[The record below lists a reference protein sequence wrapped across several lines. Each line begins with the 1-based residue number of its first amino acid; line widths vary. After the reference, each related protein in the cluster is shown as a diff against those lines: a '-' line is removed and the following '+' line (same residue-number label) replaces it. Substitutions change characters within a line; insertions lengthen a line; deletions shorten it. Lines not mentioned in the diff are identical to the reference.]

1 MSCRGSGNSRSPT
14 RVFRLRSDGAKTA
27 FLFPSG
33 TEKIVV
39 DFTRLRKDGGYRRG
53 ICEDLYRRHFRLALS
68 TDFKRHPDLD
78 EFLLLTASAAETVA
92 MKARP
97 WSKYQRR
104 LDANETQMTRVFDGG
119 PEHVDKVIRWWRFLD
134 WLTGAVAPLPLAK
147 QPETAEKGKSA
158 PLGRRVFIQ
167 PFSAVSA
174 KQSPPELYQRL
185 IEALPND
192 VQVSITGTDADL
204 ERNPAYKGLLDHPAV
219 GFDNRTF
226 EAIAPDLRSCN
237 LVVSVDTALMHLAI
251 AVGAPTLGL
260 ASAAY
265 TGEIVPYAPEITP
278 PNAHF
283 LYRPMPCEGCLGVC
297 VHPLEAGVFPC
308 IAGLDGGTVVDTAL
322 KLLAGDDVLA
332 VVTVGEPG

>member
-1 MSCRGSGNSRSPT
+1 
-14 RVFRLRSDGAKTA
+14 
-27 FLFPSG
+27 
-33 TEKIVV
+33 
-39 DFTRLRKDGGYRRG
+39 
-53 ICEDLYRRHFRLALS
+53 
-68 TDFKRHPDLD
+68 
-78 EFLLLTASAAETVA
+78 

-97 WSKYQRR
+97 WGKYQRR
-104 LDANETQMTRVFDGG
+104 LDANETQLTRVFDGG
-119 PEHVDKVIRWWRFLD
+119 PKHVDKVIRWCRFLD
-134 WLTGAVAPLPLAK
+134 WLTGTVVPPPLANLTEAAVEEK
-147 QPETAEKGKSA
+147 PAQP
-158 PLGRRVFIQ
+158 GRRVFIQ

-192 VQVSITGTDADL
+192 VEVSITGTDADL
-204 ERNPAYKGLLDHPAV
+204 ERNPAYKGLLDHRAV
-219 GFDNRTF
+219 RFDNRTF

-308 IAGLDGGTVVDTAL
+308 IARLDGDTVVDTAL
-322 KLLAGDDVLA
+322 ELFAGGGVPA
-332 VVTVGEPG
+332 VVTVGGSG